1 MASLGQ
7 WEKSF
12 LSPCSQETKVSPLHE
27 QEENAPQDCDCSK
40 PPQTQPIAE
49 TSHLRKCCQA
59 ALYTVLG
66 SGCQAGLA
74 GPWENAFAWP

>member
-1 MASLGQ
+1 MG
-7 WEKSF
+7 
-12 LSPCSQETKVSPLHE
+12 KVILITLLTGNKGEPSTRTGRK
-27 QEENAPQDCDCSK
+27 NAPQDCDCSK
-40 PPQTQPIAE
+40 PQQTQPIAE